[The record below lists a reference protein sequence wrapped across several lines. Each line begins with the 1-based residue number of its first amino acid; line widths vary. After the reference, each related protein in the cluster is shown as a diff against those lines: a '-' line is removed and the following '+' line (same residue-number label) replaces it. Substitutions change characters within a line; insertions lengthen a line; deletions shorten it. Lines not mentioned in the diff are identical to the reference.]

1 MRRKLVGLAVTTLLI
16 AAAARPAAAQAR
28 GYVGLGG
35 GVNIPIGDFKDFNKT
50 GWLGELIAGVTG
62 KDGMWGGRIDG
73 MYLHNTFKGG
83 GGATKLFGANADL
96 VVTPGKRPAKVHP
109 YVLGGVGF
117 FNVKNDGVAGSET
130 KFAWNAGAGLQVHTG
145 NKLDVFFE
153 GRFLSISTTGSSIHM
168 IPIAVG
174 LRWGGI

>member
-35 GVNIPIGDFKDFNKT
+35 GVNIPVGDFKNFNKT

-62 KDGMWGGRIDG
+62 KSGVLGGRIDG

-83 GGATKLFGANADL
+83 GGATKLFGANAD
-96 VVTPGKRPAKVHP
+96 VVWTPGKRPAKMHP
-109 YVLGGVGF
+109 YLLGGIGF
-117 FNVKNDGVAGSET
+117 FNVKNDDVANSET

-145 NKLDVFFE
+145 NRMDFFVE
-153 GRFLSISTTGSSIHM
+153 GRFLTISTTGNSIHM
-168 IPIAVG
+168 IPLAIG
-174 LRWGGI
+174 LRWGGV